1 LEHSLTPTKGP
12 VFAIDDE
19 NEIAY
24 TFDEWLNLN
33 SFVARLGKGF
43 GGFGLWE
50 MRCGLEGEGDKE
62 KDKPAPE
69 AVVNT
74 RILVATEW
82 IIQDGREL
90 LRASLLNALSG
101 EPTPTSGKPWR
112 GGPLFPGT
120 RGFNLERWG
129 FWKRRFG
136 ELKTA
141 AVESTQ
147 KQIDEAVELMTAI
160 EAEVANAWG
169 V

>member
-1 LEHSLTPTKGP
+1 LEYSLTSLKGP
-12 VFAIDDE
+12 VFQIDDE
-19 NEIAY
+19 PDDEF
-24 TFDEWLNLN
+24 TLDEWLNLN
-33 SFVARLGKGF
+33 SFAARCGNEF
-43 GGFGLWE
+43 ISFGLWE
-50 MRCGLEGEGDKE
+50 MKYGLEGNKGEE
-62 KDKPAPE
+62 NPAPE

-82 IIQDGREL
+82 IRQGGRGL
-90 LRASLLNALSG
+90 LRESLLNALSH
-101 EPTPTSGKPWR
+101 EPTSGSPWS

-136 ELKTA
+136 ELRAA

-160 EAEVANAWG
+160 EAEAAKAWG

>member
-1 LEHSLTPTKGP
+1 MKHSLTSVEAP
-12 VFAIDDE
+12 VFEIDNE
-19 NEIAY
+19 NEIEF
-24 TFDEWLNLN
+24 TLDEWLNLN

-43 GGFGLWE
+43 VNFGLWE
-50 MRCGLEGEGDKE
+50 MRCGLEGNGDE
-62 KDKPAPE
+62 EVDKPVPE

-82 IIQDGREL
+82 IVQGGREL

-101 EPTPTSGKPWR
+101 EPTSGKPWR
-112 GGPLFPGT
+112 GGPLFLGT

-136 ELKTA
+136 ELRAA
-141 AVESTQ
+141 AVEPTQ
-147 KQIDEAVELMTAI
+147 NQIDEAVELMTEI
-160 EAEVANAWG
+160 EAEAANAWG

>member
-1 LEHSLTPTKGP
+1 MKGP
-12 VFAIDDE
+12 VFQIDDDPDDE
-19 NEIAY
+19 F

-43 GGFGLWE
+43 VSFGLWE
-50 MRCGLEGEGDKE
+50 IRCGLEGEGDE
-62 KDKPAPE
+62 EEDKPAPE

-82 IIQDGREL
+82 IIQGGREL
-90 LRASLLNALSG
+90 LRASLQNALSG
-101 EPTPTSGKPWR
+101 EPTSGKPWR
-112 GGPLFPGT
+112 CGPLFPGN

-136 ELKTA
+136 ELKMA
-141 AVESTQ
+141 AVESAQ

-160 EAEVANAWG
+160 EAEAANALG

>member
-1 LEHSLTPTKGP
+1 MKGP
-12 VFAIDDE
+12 VFEIDDE
-19 NEIAY
+19 TEIAF

-43 GGFGLWE
+43 LSFGLWE
-50 MRCGLEGEGDKE
+50 IRCGLEGDGGEGKL
-62 KDKPAPE
+62 APE
-69 AVVNT
+69 AVVDT

-82 IIQDGREL
+82 IVQGGREL

-101 EPTPTSGKPWR
+101 EPTSGKPWR
-112 GGPLFPGT
+112 GGPLFLGT

-136 ELKTA
+136 KLRAA
-141 AVESTQ
+141 AVEPTQ
-147 KQIDEAVELMTAI
+147 KQIDEAVELMTEI
-160 EAEVANAWG
+160 EAEAANAWG